1 MSDLLDNPA
10 VQAGVVP
17 FVVALLMALPLART
31 RFLVIA
37 TGSATIDKT
46 VKAGSLEVR
55 IPGDAKRADGK
66 RSRDEHL
73 KAADF
78 FNVAEYPEMTYRSRK
93 FNFAGDRIE
102 SVEGTL
108 TLLGVSKPVK
118 LQALNV
124 VCKPNPM
131 SKKDMC
137 GGDFSGTLTRS
148 DFGMKFG
155 IPGISDEVKLAIAVE
170 AYKD

>member
-17 FVVALLMALPLART
+17 FVVALLMPLPLART

-37 TGSATIDKT
+37 SGSATIDKT
-46 VKAGSLEVR
+46 AKAGSLEVR
-55 IPGDAKRADGK
+55 IPTNTIHTGDAKRADGK

-78 FNVAEYPEMTYRSRK
+78 FNVAEYPEMIYRSTK

-108 TLLGVSKPVK
+108 TCWACRSPSSCRHSMWS
-118 LQALNV
+118 AS
-124 VCKPNPM
+124 P
-131 SKKDMC
+131 
-137 GGDFSGTLTRS
+137 TR
-148 DFGMKFG
+148 
-155 IPGISDEVKLAIAVE
+155 
-170 AYKD
+170 